1 MRFLLSTAVILAAA
15 TGVAVSAHGRHGSPR
30 EGRLELIASVR
41 HLTIRGVSVEG
52 LYPGAV
58 KSLKVTVTNGE
69 KFTIKVK
76 PLKVSVAA
84 KTGRNGCTGKAV
96 NLVVTAPGATV
107 ELARS
112 KKHTY
117 VLRAMMPTTVANAC
131 QGANFKIAVKA
142 RATR

>member
-1 MRFLLSTAVILAAA
+1 M
-15 TGVAVSAHGRHGSPR
+15 
-30 EGRLELIASVR
+30 R
-41 HLTIRGVSVEG
+41 HLTVKGVSVKG

-84 KTGRNGCTGKAV
+84 KTGRAGCTGKPV
-96 NLVVTAPGATV
+96 NLVVKAPRATV
-107 ELARS
+107 KLGRK
-112 KKHTY
+112 KKHVY
-117 VLRAMMPTTVANAC
+117 VLRVTMPATVANAC
-131 QGANFKIAVKA
+131 QGARFKLTVKT